1 MSQPT
6 ISVEGRRV
14 YIQTRYGDPCVPA
27 LKRLGAHW
35 EPQTKRWWLTSAKKA
50 EVEAAV
56 AASAGK
62 PNEADAEREVT
73 VVGKARYK
81 GRNYYVRWV
90 GQCKSGDYKARLCS
104 LDGKIDFWAKA
115 AQPHEYSVNG
125 DGDVARIT
133 KTYQE
138 ARSLDSIRRYIERLK
153 EAEQSGAG
161 AKPDEEC
168 YLGPDGQWLVRGCGE
183 CARLGRMCKSC
194 AFDIYDN

>member
-14 YIQTRYGDPCVPA
+14 YIQTRYGDPCVLA

-90 GQCKSGDYKARLCS
+90 GQCKSGEHKARLCS

-115 AQPHEYSVNG
+115 AQPHEYSVTG

-153 EAEQSGAG
+153 EAETSGAG
-161 AKPDEEC
+161 SKPDEDC
-168 YLGPDGQWLVRGCGE
+168 YLGANDEWLVRGCGE